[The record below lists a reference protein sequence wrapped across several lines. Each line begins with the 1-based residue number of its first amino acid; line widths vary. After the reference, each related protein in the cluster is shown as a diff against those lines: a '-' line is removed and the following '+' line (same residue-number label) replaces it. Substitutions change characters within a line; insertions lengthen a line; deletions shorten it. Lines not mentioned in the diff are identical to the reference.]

1 MRSRTV
7 LVTVVIAAM
16 VVAVAAVVAGRVS
29 AEPDSITVT
38 ARFDS
43 AAGLYEGNEVAVLGI
58 AVGRVTTIEARGTH
72 VAVTMEI
79 DGGTDIPADVQAVA
93 VSTSVLTDR
102 HVELTPVY
110 AGGEVLQ
117 DNDTVIPGLYAAG
130 EVACVSVHGSNRL
143 GTNSL
148 LDINVFG
155 KRAGI
160 YAAEY
165 ALQADFVV
173 GMTAGNGVGIRS
185 ALGRLSE
192 AMKLSSDQGAATG
205 NQLTAIVDNLSVLS
219 STAAANDADIR
230 EFGEAT
236 GRLSE
241 VLAESNLGWGDTGTY
256 INEVL
261 AQATSLLQDNRE
273 PIRSTM
279 TNAETVTRALAEYRN
294 EVGEFL
300 DLAPLLMDN
309 AYNAIDQE
317 TGAARVHAQ
326 LEKVFFDGELVSQV
340 CTLLEMREL
349 GCSTGTLKDFGPG
362 FGIASMLEGIAG
374 LPR

>member
-79 DGGTDIPADVQAVA
+79 DGDTDIPADVQAVA

-117 DNDTVIPGLYAAG
+117 DNDTIELDRTRTPIEFDRLLAMADTMALELEGDG
-130 EVACVSVHGSNRL
+130 EGNGPVS
-143 GTNSL
+143 SL
-148 LDINVFG
+148 LDLG
-155 KRAGI
+155 
-160 YAAEY
+160 
-165 ALQADFVV
+165 V

-236 GRLSE
+236 RRLSE
-241 VLAESNLGWGDTGTY
+241 VLAESNLGWGDTGTH

-273 PIRSTM
+273 PIRSTR

-340 CTLLEMREL
+340 CTLLEMRDL